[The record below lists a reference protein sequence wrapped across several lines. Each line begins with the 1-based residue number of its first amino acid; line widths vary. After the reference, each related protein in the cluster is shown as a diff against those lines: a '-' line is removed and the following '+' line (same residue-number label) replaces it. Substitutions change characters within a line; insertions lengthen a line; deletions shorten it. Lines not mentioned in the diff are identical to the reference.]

1 MFVGHLAVALGA
13 KKVEPKMPLSA
24 GVAASFG
31 LDLLWPVLLLTGAE
45 SVRIEPGATAFTPLA
60 FESYPWSH
68 SLLMVTLWGTVVL
81 VVATALS
88 GHLKVG
94 GLLGALVVSHWAL
107 DVITHR
113 PDLPLWPGG
122 PVVGLG
128 LWSSIGGTFLVEG
141 GLLVI
146 GLLLYAS
153 ATRPKRRRGTVG
165 LAALV
170 ALTVV
175 IWASGP
181 FAPPPPSVSAIAG
194 AGLALWLFVPWAH
207 WIEGNRE
214 RAHRTLTAKN
224 S

>member
-13 KKVEPKMPLSA
+13 KKVEPKMPLAA

-45 SVRIEPGATAFTPLA
+45 AVRIAPGATAFTALA

-68 SLLMVTLWGTVVL
+68 SLLMVALWATIVL

-88 GHLKVG
+88 GDLKVG
-94 GLLGALVVSHWAL
+94 GVLGGLVVSHWAL
-107 DVITHR
+107 DAIVHR
-113 PDLPLWPGG
+113 PDLPLWPEG

-128 LWSSIGGTFLVEG
+128 LWSSVAGTLMVEG
-141 GLLVI
+141 GLLVT
-146 GLLLYAS
+146 GLLLYSS
-153 ATRPKRRRGTVG
+153 ATRPKRRRGTIA
-165 LAALV
+165 LAALI
-170 ALTVV
+170 ALAVV

-181 FAPPPPSVSAIAG
+181 FAPPPPSVSAVAG

-207 WIEGNRE
+207 WIERNRE
-214 RAHRTLTAKN
+214 RARRTLKGRK